1 MNTALNDTLR
11 RLYALRR
18 FGLRPGLETM
28 QALLERLGHPERAC
42 AAIHIAG
49 TNGKGSVAAMLDA
62 VLRAA
67 GMRVGLY
74 TSPHLVR
81 FNERIQVNGV
91 AIADDALA
99 ALFAGLEPHLTAVAK
114 EMGREATFFE
124 VTTALAFQHFANAR
138 VPLVV
143 LETGLG
149 GRLDATNLVT
159 PLTAVITRIG
169 LDHMQYLGTTLEAIA
184 GEKAGIIKAGRPV
197 VLGAMP
203 EAARDVVAA
212 AAQRAGARLVESCA
226 VATVRRVAETW
237 EGQKVALSTLEQDYG
252 TVSVPLLGRHQL
264 ENLATVLATL
274 ETLVAA
280 GLPPVATGALRKG
293 LAAVRWSGRMQVL
306 ETEPPTI
313 LDGAHNPDAAHAL
326 GVALHDLLKERPV
339 GLVLGMCADK
349 DARGFLRSLNLPVR
363 RVWAAPLSHS
373 RGLPPGDLAALVRER
388 GWPVEAAHGLS
399 GALAAAR
406 AWALAQGGAVVICG
420 SLFLAGDVL
429 ALREGCGD
437 VEQTN

>member
-280 GLPPVATGALRKG
+280 GLPPVAR
-293 LAAVRWSGRMQVL
+293 
-306 ETEPPTI
+306 
-313 LDGAHNPDAAHAL
+313 
-326 GVALHDLLKERPV
+326 
-339 GLVLGMCADK
+339 
-349 DARGFLRSLNLPVR
+349 LP
-363 RVWAAPLSHS
+363 L
-373 RGLPPGDLAALVRER
+373 
-388 GWPVEAAHGLS
+388 
-399 GALAAAR
+399 
-406 AWALAQGGAVVICG
+406 
-420 SLFLAGDVL
+420 
-429 ALREGCGD
+429 
-437 VEQTN
+437 